1 MAKTVKLLYGVHLSE
16 KFGGIKHGE
25 DIGDIA
31 RGEIVEFKSDKL
43 AEHLI
48 SAGLAEAIKVE
59 KQTAEKK

>member
-1 MAKTVKLLYGVHLSE
+1 MAKTVKLLHGVHLSE

-25 DIGDIA
+25 DTGDIA

-48 SAGLAEAIKVE
+48 SQGLAEEIKVE
-59 KQTAEKK
+59 KQTVDKK